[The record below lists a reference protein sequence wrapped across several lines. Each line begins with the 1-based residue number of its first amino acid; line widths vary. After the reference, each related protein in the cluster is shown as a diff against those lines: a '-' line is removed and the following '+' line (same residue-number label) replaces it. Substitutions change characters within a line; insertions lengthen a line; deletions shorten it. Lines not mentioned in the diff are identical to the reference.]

1 MDLNFMDKVSLFMKL
16 NFSSFLTIEEAL
28 IFILIFLFLLFN
40 LKYKNKIVSIFID
53 RKSTRLNSSHT
64 DSSRMPS
71 SA

>member
-40 LKYKNKIVSIFID
+40 LKYKNKIVFSFSYIPLFL
-53 RKSTRLNSSHT
+53 KN
-64 DSSRMPS
+64 
-71 SA
+71 